1 MPETRSTDTAHH
13 HWNETWADAA
23 GRADWLTPE
32 PDVHDLLDLAEAR
45 GAATFL
51 DLGCGVGRHALL
63 ASARGLRVT
72 GLDGAAEG
80 LAQARLAAD
89 RAGLPLDLREGV
101 MTELP
106 FPDAS
111 FDVVL
116 AWNVIY
122 HGDRPI
128 VERAIAEIRRVLRPG
143 GLYQGTMLS
152 KRNTDYGKGTEV
164 APDTFVL
171 DGVSDK
177 AHPHFYCN
185 ACELVALFDGFELL
199 SLRDVVHHRPG
210 SWHWHMVAERADT
223 GGSRQPD

>member
-1 MPETRSTDTAHH
+1 MSATEATDTAHH
-13 HWNETWADAA
+13 HWNQTWSDET

-32 PDVHDLLDLAEAR
+32 PDVHDLLDLAEGR
-45 GAATFL
+45 GASTFL

-72 GLDGAAEG
+72 GLDGAPEG
-80 LAQARLAAD
+80 LAQARLGAD

-101 MTELP
+101 MTDLP

-152 KRNTDYGKGTEV
+152 KRNAECGKGTEV

-185 ACELVALFDGFELL
+185 AGELVALFNGFELL
-199 SLRDVVHHRPG
+199 SLRDVVHRRPG
-210 SWHWHMVAERADT
+210 SWHWHMVAEPAAR
-223 GGSRQPD
+223 G